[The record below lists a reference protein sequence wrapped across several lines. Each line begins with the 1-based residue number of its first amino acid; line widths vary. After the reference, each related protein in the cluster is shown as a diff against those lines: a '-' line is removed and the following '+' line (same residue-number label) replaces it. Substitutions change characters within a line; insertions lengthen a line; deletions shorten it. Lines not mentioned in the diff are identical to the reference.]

1 MITCASH
8 TNSGNHDNGNA
19 LGIADSH
26 AYSVLGTDQLSNG
39 QKLLKVRNPWGKNE
53 GFNGNWSDK
62 SDSWTD
68 AFKAE
73 VDYFK
78 NDDGIYFISAE
89 DYHSNMK
96 MTHANPDV

>member
-1 MITCASH
+1 M
-8 TNSGNHDNGNA
+8 
-19 LGIADSH
+19 
-26 AYSVLGTDQLSNG
+26 
-39 QKLLKVRNPWGKNE
+39 RNPWGKNE